1 MIHLICVMML
11 KRITNALI
19 ILFLAYGFYVPS
31 SASAQAISQTLIVTS
46 ETPWLAVEKGVE
58 LKKMSLDRDL
68 SPIDMQVTLL
78 RFNMKYIDV
87 SVGITKEMGIPNS
100 SVVEILKRKGGFCG
114 INGGYFDTSGKP
126 LGLLV
131 SGGRKIG
138 RIRTN
143 SLIFSGIFFC
153 KGGAYFIKHRSVF
166 PKKSVSLAIQAGP
179 RLIVDGRRA
188 SGAEAVG
195 SFWLPD
201 IRSIIAIDAKNN
213 IVLFI
218 VNSPSPLNGLTL
230 FESQEILLKYNIKY
244 ALNLDGG
251 RSSQLVLHSK
261 HKNIVIGSNSSVPV
275 ALCFSRHVK

>member
-1 MIHLICVMML
+1 MF
-11 KRITNALI
+11 KRIRSLFT
-19 ILFLAYGFYVPS
+19 ILFLAYGVCVPFY
-31 SASAQAISQTLIVTS
+31 ASAQAISQTLIVTS
-46 ETPWLAVEKGVE
+46 ETPWFVAEKGVE
-58 LKKMSLDRDL
+58 LKEISLDRDL
-68 SPIDMQVTLL
+68 SPIDIQVTLL
-78 RFNMKYIDV
+78 RFNMKYVDV
-87 SVGITKEMGIPNS
+87 SVGIAKNLGIPNS
-100 SVVEILKRKGGFCG
+100 PVTDILKKKGGFCG

-131 SGGRKIG
+131 SEGRKIG
-138 RIRTN
+138 HIRTN

-166 PKKSVSLAIQAGP
+166 PKKSVDLAIQAGP

-201 IRSIIAIDAKNN
+201 IRSIIAIDAKKH

-261 HKNIVIGSNSSVPV
+261 HKNLSIGSNSSVPV
-275 ALCFSRHVK
+275 ALCFSRHVKTSK